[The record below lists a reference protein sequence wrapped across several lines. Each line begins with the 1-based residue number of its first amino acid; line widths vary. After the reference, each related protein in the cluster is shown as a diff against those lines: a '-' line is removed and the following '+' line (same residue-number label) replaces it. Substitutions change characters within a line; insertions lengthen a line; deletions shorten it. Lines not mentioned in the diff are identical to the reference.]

1 MATNA
6 EISAQIALAE
16 SLALTP
22 AQMVAF
28 CDRAIAEF
36 LYQGKPQVS
45 YQIAGRSL
53 TFQSLQQ
60 VQQVR
65 EYYANAPA
73 PGARGFIM
81 QRAEL

>member
-6 EISAQIALAE
+6 EIAAQVALAVE
-16 SLALTP
+16 LALTP

-28 CDRAIAEF
+28 CDRAMAEF

-53 TFQSLQQ
+53 TFQSIEQ
-60 VQQVR
+60 VRATR
-65 EYYANAPA
+65 EYYASAPA
-73 PGARGFIM
+73 AGASPYVV
-81 QRAEL
+81 QAAEL